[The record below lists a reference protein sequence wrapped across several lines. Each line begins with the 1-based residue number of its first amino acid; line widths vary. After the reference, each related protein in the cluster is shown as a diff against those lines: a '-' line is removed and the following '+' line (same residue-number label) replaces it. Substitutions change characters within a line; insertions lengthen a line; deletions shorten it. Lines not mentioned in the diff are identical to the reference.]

1 MSVSPGV
8 TGVPTWDVPS
18 SSRHVTSTKRRA
30 RCLAVV
36 LERPVETA
44 KALDSDFGRSKR
56 CLRNRGARRCRVQQ
70 VWVVGVRGVER
81 AWPGASNVRSS
92 VAHVE
97 TRLPSFPVTRSASP
111 TTFITLSSR
120 WNRSQE
126 VDRSSHR
133 IVSPPW
139 TPTTTFI
146 AAETVKNSVV
156 KSSAC
161 LSIPPT
167 EYEPSSSPRTTF
179 SSTSAITV
187 QLVDRRRGCVFCSL
201 LFCSFQHGVVELP
214 MKEWRASG
222 ARVQQ
227 QPCRLRACLS
237 EA

>member
-1 MSVSPGV
+1 MGRPVLVPSRDIHEVACSLPRCRLRTPGRDGEGPRLGFRQEQALPAESRCSSLPRS
-8 TGVPTWDVPS
+8 TGVGRRCAWRRASLARREQCAFLRRPRRDQTPVVPS
-18 SSRHVTSTKRRA
+18 NS
-30 RCLAVV
+30 
-36 LERPVETA
+36 
-44 KALDSDFGRSKR
+44 
-56 CLRNRGARRCRVQQ
+56 
-70 VWVVGVRGVER
+70 
-81 AWPGASNVRSS
+81 
-92 VAHVE
+92 
-97 TRLPSFPVTRSASP
+97 SASP

-126 VDRSSHR
+126 VVRSSHR
-133 IVSPPW
+133 IVRPPR
-139 TPTTTFI
+139 TPATTFI

-187 QLVDRRRGCVFCSL
+187 QLVDRRRGCVFCLL
-201 LFCSFQHGVVELP
+201 LFRSFQHGVVELP